1 MTPPN
6 ILTCAN
12 CGSSAFVTPK
22 DATNSTIVTCQSCCA
37 SLATVNE
44 LQAAAK
50 AAIAAGAGK
59 VAKEHFRTAFRNL
72 PNIRVE

>member
-1 MTPPN
+1 MAPSS

-12 CGSSAFVTPK
+12 CGSTAFVTPK
-22 DATNSTIVTCQSCCA
+22 DATNSSIVTCQSCGA
-37 SLATVNE
+37 SLATVSE

-59 VAKEHFRTAFRNL
+59 VVKEHFRTAFRNL
-72 PNIRVE
+72 SNIRVE

>member
-1 MTPPN
+1 MAPPN

-22 DATNSTIVTCQSCCA
+22 DATNTSIVTCQSCGA

-44 LQAAAK
+44 IQAAAK
-50 AAIAAGAGK
+50 AAIAAGGGK
-59 VAKEHFRTAFRNL
+59 VVKEHFRAAFRNL
-72 PNIRVE
+72 PNIGVE